1 MGVSISKVAKSLLE
15 KDIAIRQV
23 PLKFYGAKEF
33 IKYEPVYKSAGLQ
46 RFCTEEMKTARAMNK
61 IAIRQAKSPVV
72 RSYSEASVQD
82 LKRLTSTTIEDSYS
96 RVEWTNPKDGKVYNI
111 LKQGETK
118 DGKISVRILNENG
131 GFIKEAELTPKTIGI
146 PDNFTDKLEDYG
158 LSHGELVATFARRT
172 NPFAKYVPFNFSKD
186 MLRQQRELDEVFD
199 YLNKGG
205 KLDYLSCS
213 YGANV
218 YVKRKMNPELSKMAS
233 PMYDQL
239 SEKGTRVLCS
249 ANNSQVPQLAKEMS
263 NDILVLNQKVEG
275 VGSLN
280 PKTAKISDFSLSR
293 NSSLTQHYEVGEY
306 TPKITPH
313 GVNIT
318 GTTGTDIGFYSKKLE
333 AFAANPFIN
342 KAPERVKHL
351 LDTINSRI
359 LDIQKS
365 IADLFKSKKPF
376 SELMKEKTLLEQQQM
391 LYSQRRRKVL
401 GYTCNLSIVD
411 GKLQVPLTP
420 INGTSFAA
428 PVRTAK
434 LALNDMLDGII

>member
-1 MGVSISKVAKSLLE
+1 MRVSKFAEILLK
-15 KDIAIRQV
+15 KDAV
-23 PLKFYGAKEF
+23 L
-33 IKYEPVYKSAGLQ
+33 
-46 RFCTEEMKTARAMNK
+46 RFCTDEMKTARAMNK
-61 IAIRQAKSPVV
+61 TVIRQVKTPVI
-72 RSYSEASVQD
+72 RTYSEASAQD

-118 DGKISVRILNENG
+118 DGKIAVRILNENG

-146 PDNFTDKLEDYG
+146 PDNFAEKLEDYG
-158 LSHGELVATFARRT
+158 LSHGELVATFARRA
-172 NPFAKYVPFNFSKD
+172 NPFARYVPFELSKD
-186 MLRQQRELDEVFD
+186 MLGQNRELDVVFD

-218 YVKRKMNPELSKMAS
+218 YVKRKLNPEFSKMVS
-233 PMYDQL
+233 PMYDKL

-263 NDILVLNQKVEG
+263 NDILVSNQKVEG

-280 PKTAKISDFSLSR
+280 PRTAKISDFSISR

-318 GTTGTDIGFYSKKLE
+318 GTPGTDIGFYSKNLE
-333 AFAANPFIN
+333 GYAANPFIN
-342 KAPERVKHL
+342 KTPERVKHL

-359 LDIQKS
+359 QDIQKS
-365 IADLFKSKKPF
+365 IAELFKSKKPF
-376 SELMKEKTLLEQQQM
+376 SEIMKEKTLLEQQQM
-391 LYSQRRRKVL
+391 LYSERRRKVL
-401 GYTCNLSIVD
+401 DYTCNLSIVD
-411 GKLQVPLTP
+411 GKLQAPLMP
-420 INGTSFAA
+420 INGTSFAT

-434 LALNDMLDGII
+434 LALNDMLNGII